1 MAVSK
6 EQRASI
12 KKWDDVHMAYQTV
25 KVYKTLLA
33 DFKKTCALRGDK
45 VNTVMRLAM
54 QDYVDSPDK
63 PLWAY
68 EKKGE

>member
-1 MAVSK
+1 MPVSK
-6 EQRASI
+6 ERRAYI
-12 KKWDDVHMAYQTV
+12 KKWDDEHMTYQTI
-25 KVYKTLLA
+25 KVYKKLLA
-33 DFKKTCALRGDK
+33 DFKATCALRGDR

-68 EKKGE
+68 DKK